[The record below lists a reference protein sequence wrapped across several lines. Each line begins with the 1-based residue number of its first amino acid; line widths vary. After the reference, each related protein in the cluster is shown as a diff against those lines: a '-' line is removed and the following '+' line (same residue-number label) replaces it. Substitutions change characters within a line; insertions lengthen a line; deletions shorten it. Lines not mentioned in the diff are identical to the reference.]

1 MMYLRGE
8 MMTENMYLD
17 RITEEN
23 FGLHSLD
30 DFERHQVVQECW
42 RRVGGAWTLV
52 PMPFVE
58 KWSTER
64 KREVASELLACV
76 RAGGMAWMI
85 CRDDRVVG
93 FASVGGGCFGS
104 RQQYVQ
110 LELLQVSAEARRTGV
125 GRALFRQACEHA
137 RELGAASLYISAHS
151 SRESAAFYRAMGC
164 IDARE
169 IDERLASE
177 EPFDLQ
183 LECPL

>member
-1 MMYLRGE
+1 

-42 RRVGGAWTLV
+42 RRVGGAWALV

-58 KWSTER
+58 EWSTER
-64 KREVASELLACV
+64 KREVASELLDCI
-76 RAGGMAWMI
+76 RAGGTAWMV
-85 CRDDRVVG
+85 CRDERIVG
-93 FASVGGGCFGS
+93 FASIGGVRLGS
-104 RQQYVQ
+104 RRQYVQ
-110 LELLQVSAEARRTGV
+110 LELLQVSAEARRSGV
-125 GRALFRQACEHA
+125 GRMLFRQVCDHA
-137 RELGAASLYISAHS
+137 RGLGAVSLYISAHS

-169 IDERLASE
+169 IDARIAAE